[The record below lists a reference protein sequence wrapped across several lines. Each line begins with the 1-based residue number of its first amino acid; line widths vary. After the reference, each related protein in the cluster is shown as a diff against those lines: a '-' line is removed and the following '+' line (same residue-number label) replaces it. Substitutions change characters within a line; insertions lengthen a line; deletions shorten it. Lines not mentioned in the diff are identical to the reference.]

1 MNMRLVITTLLG
13 AVSGAV
19 VAATAA
25 PHGGFLLWCASAL
38 LAGAVCAAL
47 APHEAV
53 TITASGLP
61 EAPFKDLANRLES
74 LERVLPAALEAQTQ
88 ALSQGLK
95 PVPAAAVDLSPLVEE
110 LRKLQSSSKSDEAVV
125 LRLGALETALGADLR
140 ALGSKLQ
147 ATSPE
152 VHVDLSGL
160 ESMLRSEI
168 ASLGSKL
175 EVRESAVTEAPVVNV
190 DLSGLESVLRSEIV
204 NLGSKLESRESAVVE
219 APVVNVDLSGLE
231 SMLRSEI
238 ARLGSKLESRE
249 SAVVEA
255 PVVNVDLSGLESVLR
270 HEIASLGSKLES
282 RESAVVEAPV
292 VNVDLSGLE
301 SVLRSEIAN
310 LGSKLESRES
320 VGATSDDEAIVLR
333 LGALETALGA
343 DLRALGEK
351 FQQASPEV
359 SLDLGALES
368 IVKQGNER
376 VASAIASTRVDLSG
390 LDALRKDITA
400 LFELMAERSVS
411 GESAPASV
419 VVDFAPVI
427 DKLQAIEQ
435 QLSRPAPSPIVEV
448 PPVDLSSLSEGL
460 KAIQEEVFSL
470 RDDLA
475 SAKPATEGAAAGFDE
490 RVPTAL
496 EAVRHQLENG
506 STRALELQGDIY
518 LRLETLREEIAKQ
531 ADLLVGQSLALEA
544 LREDETKHFQSR
556 EECDDLRHQT
566 LVQALGSVPAG
577 EPRAVVASVPGVG
590 LQLQDG
596 ALERILEG
604 LVAVAPLGETLV
616 AHGAQLASLTGHLET
631 AGTLMAVVP
640 EKLEGS
646 VRILDEALSTLRA
659 NQVEFGASVEVFTRA
674 AEGMAGGLADKGM
687 APGTQTAMDGLMEQ
701 KAFLDALGKV
711 LSGFSQSLSGVL
723 GESSQRTQE
732 VLVELCAR
740 LEGPQA

>member
-204 NLGSKLESRESAVVE
+204 N
-219 APVVNVDLSGLE
+219 
-231 SMLRSEI
+231 
-238 ARLGSKLESRE
+238 
-249 SAVVEA
+249 
-255 PVVNVDLSGLESVLR
+255 
-270 HEIASLGSKLES
+270 LGSKLES

>member
-190 DLSGLESVLRSEIV
+190 DLSGLESVLRSEIA
-204 NLGSKLESRESAVVE
+204 N
-219 APVVNVDLSGLE
+219 
-231 SMLRSEI
+231 
-238 ARLGSKLESRE
+238 
-249 SAVVEA
+249 
-255 PVVNVDLSGLESVLR
+255 
-270 HEIASLGSKLES
+270 LGSKLES

>member
-175 EVRESAVTEAPVVNV
+175 EVRESAVT
-190 DLSGLESVLRSEIV
+190 
-204 NLGSKLESRESAVVE
+204 
-219 APVVNVDLSGLE
+219 
-231 SMLRSEI
+231 
-238 ARLGSKLESRE
+238 
-249 SAVVEA
+249 
-255 PVVNVDLSGLESVLR
+255 
-270 HEIASLGSKLES
+270 
-282 RESAVVEAPV
+282 EAPV

>member
-160 ESMLRSEI
+160 ESVLRHEI
-168 ASLGSKL
+168 ANLGSKL
-175 EVRESAVTEAPVVNV
+175 EVREPAVT
-190 DLSGLESVLRSEIV
+190 
-204 NLGSKLESRESAVVE
+204 E

-238 ARLGSKLESRE
+238 A
-249 SAVVEA
+249 
-255 PVVNVDLSGLESVLR
+255 
-270 HEIASLGSKLES
+270 
-282 RESAVVEAPV
+282 
-292 VNVDLSGLE
+292 
-301 SVLRSEIAN
+301 N
-310 LGSKLESRES
+310 LGSKLESRVP

-400 LFELMAERSVS
+400 LFELMAERPVS
-411 GESAPASV
+411 GDTAPAAV
-419 VVDFAPVI
+419 AVDFAPVI

-448 PPVDLSSLSEGL
+448 PPVDLSGLSEGL

-475 SAKPATEGAAAGFDE
+475 SAKPATEGASAGFDE

-496 EAVRHQLENG
+496 EAVRHQLESG

-531 ADLLVGQSLALEA
+531 ADLLVGHSLALEA
-544 LREDETKHFQSR
+544 LREDEAKRFQSR
-556 EECDDLRHQT
+556 EECDDLRHQA

-577 EPRAVVASVPGVG
+577 EPRAVAASVPGAG

-646 VRILDEALSTLRA
+646 VRILEEALSTLRA